1 MSLLKRYIFQF
12 IIILLKIKVSLFSQ
26 ASCDENGWNMKI
38 VGPIG
43 SKKKVKF
50 SSPIS
55 QSQQF
60 VSNEPSG
67 YVGLAPMPKR
77 SVLKYPKE
85 PSTADN
91 NNTMPVSG
99 RKRRSCD
106 SIDVGPALVGPLN
119 APKRRL
125 FQEPIPEKGPD
136 HTEDKPLVGEK
147 PKPSFESVDMSTGFS
162 KVS

>member
-50 SSPIS
+50 RSPIS

-60 VSNEPSG
+60 VSNEPTG
-67 YVGLAPMPKR
+67 FVGLAPMPKR
-77 SVLKYPKE
+77 SVLK
-85 PSTADN
+85 PSTSHN
-91 NNTMPVSG
+91 INTLPVSG
-99 RKRRSCD
+99 RKRQSFD
-106 SIDVGPALVGPLN
+106 STDIGPALVGPLN

-136 HTEDKPLVGEK
+136 CPEDIPSVAKK
-147 PKPSFESVDMSTGFS
+147 PKPRFDNFDMATGLS